1 MSAIITRGARH
12 WNRPDVGRSPE
23 KCSGKC
29 RWKLKV
35 RQENYELS
43 ALNIRTLISSAAG
56 PLDCRGV
63 SPFISIT
70 LLKILLTSTS
80 IPSISPVFSAEEL
93 KRLKSC
99 RTPDIHETKDL
110 RVEAV

>member
-1 MSAIITRGARH
+1 M
-12 WNRPDVGRSPE
+12 
-23 KCSGKC
+23 
-29 RWKLKV
+29 

-56 PLDCRGV
+56 PLGCRGIY
-63 SPFISIT
+63 PFISIT
-70 LLKILLTSTS
+70 SMTGLLTSTS
-80 IPSISPVFSAEEL
+80 MLSISPVFSAHEL

-99 RTPDIHETKDL
+99 RTPEIHETKDL

>member
-1 MSAIITRGARH
+1 M
-12 WNRPDVGRSPE
+12 
-23 KCSGKC
+23 
-29 RWKLKV
+29 

-43 ALNIRTLISSAAG
+43 ALNIRTLISSAAA

-63 SPFISIT
+63 SPFISII
-70 LLKILLTSTS
+70 LLTILLTSTS
-80 IPSISPVFSAEEL
+80 IPSISPLFSAQEL